1 MLKVGEY
8 GRTNLG
14 HIIIFAWI
22 ENGNGKR
29 YDNKVILIEN
39 EHVTDYFY
47 YFKIDERIIKHSRNI
62 IEIIEAADYVNGE
75 KVLYTYKPDNTG
87 EIPYVLTIKGRIYED
102 DIKTILTKE
111 MYENKCY
118 KVGV

>member
-87 EIPYVLTIKGRIYED
+87 EIPYILTIKGRIYED
-102 DIKTILTKE
+102 DIQTILTKE

-118 KVGV
+118 KRGV